1 MHVDEFYKILF
12 AFPRVVRDLVRGF
25 LPDQWTD
32 DLDLDNLQLLPTAYV
47 SDSWHKRYGDRVW
60 KVPYRE
66 GTDHP
71 LGAYAVL
78 VLEFQSEVDVTMP
91 VRMLVYTGL
100 LMQELLRQRQGMVS
114 DAKLPRA
121 MPVVIHR
128 GRQRWTAPLSMSE
141 MALPGHDMEDFQPR
155 MSYFPLDEWHLSPH
169 DLPKRNLV
177 SSLIALET
185 SEGDALDC
193 AVATLATLLD
203 DPVDAP
209 IRRAFRD
216 WVERLRP
223 LQALAQRRPS
233 TAVLTE
239 QKMTLLES
247 VNERLQKWYDEL
259 ERQAKERGMARGLE
273 QGLEQGIEQGIEQG
287 MARGREQILIEERAL
302 LRRMAERRFGSSI
315 ATGVAA
321 MLADIDDGEGFAAV
335 GDAIVDCTTGSELM
349 QRLTPDRQTA
359 G

>member
-1 MHVDEFYKILF
+1 MDEFYKIVF
-12 AFPRVVRDLVRGF
+12 AFPRMVRDLVRGF
-25 LPDQWTD
+25 LPEQWTD

-47 SDSWHKRYGDRVW
+47 SDGWHKRYGDRVW

-71 LGAYAVL
+71 PGAYAVL
-78 VLEFQSEVDVTMP
+78 LLEFQSEVDATMP

-114 DAKLPRA
+114 EAKLPRA

-128 GRQRWTAPLSMSE
+128 GRKRWSAPLSMAE
-141 MALPGHDMEDFQPR
+141 MTLPGRDLEDFQPR
-155 MSYFPLDEWHLSPH
+155 MSYLALDEWRVSQH
-169 DLPKRNLV
+169 DLPKNNLA

-185 SEGDALDC
+185 SEGDALDR

-203 DPVDAP
+203 DPIDAP

-223 LQALAQRRPS
+223 LQAQGRPS
-233 TAVLTE
+233 TAKLTE
-239 QKMTLLES
+239 EKMTLLES
-247 VNERLQKWYDEL
+247 VNERLQKYYDEL
-259 ERQAKERGMARGLE
+259 ERQANERGVARGVA
-273 QGLEQGIEQGIEQG
+273 Q
-287 MARGREQILIEERAL
+287 GREQTLIEERAL
-302 LRRMAERRFGSSI
+302 LRRMAERRFGSDV

-321 MLADIDDGEGFAAV
+321 MLADIDDSEGFAAV
-335 GDAIVDCTTGSELM
+335 GDAIVDCTTGRELM
-349 QRLTPDRQTA
+349 QRLTPNAQTA
-359 G
+359 V